1 MRKYNFILFDWD
13 GNLAQ
18 TLDIWLECL
27 KIPLEKR
34 GYHLTDEEI
43 GADYTAFKL
52 RMKDQDD
59 AEVVDAIIAEAK
71 ELALHREPN
80 VELYPD
86 ALEVLEYLHDERRKL
101 ALVTMSEH
109 AKIDLL
115 LKKFNLTD
123 LFDAVVC
130 GDDVSN
136 QKPQAEPLEKALDLL
151 RGNLQQAIMVGD
163 SSNDIKAAHN
173 AGIDSALFYPA
184 KHTTFYNL
192 DTLKELQPT
201 MVIEDF
207 KELMR
212 LP

>member
-1 MRKYNFILFDWD
+1 MKQYEYILFDWD

-34 GYHLTDEEI
+34 GFHLTDEEI

-52 RMKDQDD
+52 RMQGQD
-59 AEVVDAIIAEAK
+59 AEVIDIIIDEAK
-71 ELALHREPN
+71 KLALSRVPD

-86 ALEVLEYLHDERRKL
+86 ALEVLEYLHDDGRKL
-101 ALVTMSEH
+101 ALVTMSKH
-109 AKIDLL
+109 VKIDLL
-115 LKKFNLTD
+115 LKKFNLAD

-136 QKPQAEPLEKALDLL
+136 QKPHAESLEKALDLL
-151 RGNLQQAIMVGD
+151 QGDVQHAIMVGD
-163 SSNDIKAAHN
+163 SSSDIKAAQN
-173 AGIDSALFYPA
+173 AGLDSALFYPT
-184 KHTTFYNL
+184 KHATFYSL
-192 DTLKELQPT
+192 TALKELHPT
-201 MVIEDF
+201 LVIEDF
-207 KELMR
+207 RELMR